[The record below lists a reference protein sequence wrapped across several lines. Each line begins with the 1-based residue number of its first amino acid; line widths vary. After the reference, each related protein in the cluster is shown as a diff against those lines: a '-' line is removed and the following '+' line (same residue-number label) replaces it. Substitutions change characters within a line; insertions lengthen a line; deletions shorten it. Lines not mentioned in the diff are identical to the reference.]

1 MNRPTGAPQRESCR
15 ASPQMD
21 FLQDHQGV
29 SMKVATAELMRKLDQ
44 RAISEYGIPGM
55 VLMENAARGVVSALF
70 RSFPELLTL
79 RVGVLAGRGN
89 NGGDGLAVAR
99 YLTNR
104 GIPCRIFLLAAQE
117 EIKGDAGANLE
128 ILKRM
133 GVAVQEILNL
143 REWEEQKPLVDSADL
158 LLDGIFGTGLKGPV
172 EGFFREIIEFVNS
185 LKKPVVAID
194 IPSGLDADSGQ
205 VLGACIQA
213 RVTVTFGLAKRG
225 LLVQPGAQAAGKVE
239 VVDISL
245 PRPALEGE
253 KIRDHLVEGAD
264 FFPYLSP
271 RKPDAH
277 KGQFGHL
284 FVLAGSPGKT
294 GAAALVSQA
303 ALRVGAGL
311 ITLGVP
317 ESLNSILEEKLTEVM
332 TEPLP
337 ETREK
342 TLALSAQQRVFELCS
357 RKTALALGPGL
368 SLNPETVRLVQQ
380 VVKKSPLPMVIDADG
395 LSALAGKSELLRK
408 SQKELIL
415 TPHPGEM
422 ARLTGISIEEVQRDR
437 IEAARGFATKQGV
450 ILVLKGNRSL
460 VASPAGEVFINP
472 TGNPGMA
479 SGGMGDVLTGMIG
492 GFLAQGIPALE
503 AAKLGVYLH
512 GLAGDYAVFLKGER
526 GIAATDLVDLAPT
539 ALNAL
544 ASGRGEIGNYSFPI
558 RHEIWY

>member
-1 MNRPTGAPQRESCR
+1 
-15 ASPQMD
+15 
-21 FLQDHQGV
+21 
-29 SMKVATAELMRKLDQ
+29 MKVATAELMRKLDQ
-44 RAISEYGIPGM
+44 RAISEFGIPGM
-55 VLMENAARGVVSALF
+55 VLMENAARGIINTLF
-70 RSFPELLTL
+70 RSFPDLLTS

-99 YLTNR
+99 YLANR
-104 GIPCRIFLLAAQE
+104 GISCRVFLFAAHE
-117 EIKGDAGANLE
+117 EIKGDAGANLG

-133 GVAVQEILNL
+133 GVAVQEVLNL
-143 REWEEQKPLVDSADL
+143 EEWEGQKALVGSSDL

-172 EGFFREIIEFVNS
+172 EGFFREIIESVNS
-185 LKKPVVAID
+185 LNKPVVAID

-213 RVTVTFGLAKRG
+213 RITVTFGLAKRG
-225 LLVQPGAQAAGKVE
+225 LLIQPGAQAAGRV
-239 VVDISL
+239 VIVDISL
-245 PRPALEGE
+245 PAPAVEGE
-253 KIRDHLVEGAD
+253 RIQDYLIEGAD
-264 FFPYLSP
+264 FPPYLPP
-271 RKPDAH
+271 RKPEAH

-284 FVLAGSPGKT
+284 FILAGSPGKT

-303 ALRVGAGL
+303 ALRVGTGL

-317 ESLNSILEEKLTEVM
+317 ESLNSILEEKVTEVM

-342 TLALSAQQRVFELCS
+342 TLGLSAQQRIYELCS
-357 RKTALALGPGL
+357 RKTALAIGPGL
-368 SLNPETVRLVQQ
+368 SLNSETIRLVQQ
-380 VVKKSPLPMVIDADG
+380 LVRKSPLPAVMDADG
-395 LSALAGKSELLRK
+395 LSALAGKLEILRK
-408 SQKELIL
+408 NQKELIL

-422 ARLTGISIEEVQRDR
+422 SRLAGISIEEIQRDR
-437 IEAARGFATKQGV
+437 FGVARGFAKEYGV
-450 ILVLKGNRSL
+450 ILVLKGSRTL
-460 VASPAGEVFINP
+460 VASPGGEVFINP

-492 GFLAQGIPALE
+492 GFLAQGLPALE

-526 GIAATDLVDLAPT
+526 GIAATDLAELTPK

-544 ASGRGEIGNYSFPI
+544 ASGRGEIGNFSFPM
-558 RHEIWY
+558 RCEIWY